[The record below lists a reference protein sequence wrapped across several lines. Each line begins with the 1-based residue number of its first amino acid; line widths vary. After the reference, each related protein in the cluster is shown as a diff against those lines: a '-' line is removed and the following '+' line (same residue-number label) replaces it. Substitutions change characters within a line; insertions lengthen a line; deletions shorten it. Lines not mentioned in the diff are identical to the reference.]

1 MKKSFILLLCLM
13 FANASAAQDTYEVK
27 QGDTL
32 ANILKAQDYGTTY
45 QQVLPFVNEIILL
58 NPTVFSSQTANRI
71 FPGTVINLPENTNKP
86 KPEPIPEP
94 VPVPVPEPEPESE
107 PEPEPEPKPVP
118 EPTIGSI
125 STQKGD
131 ADILREGQLMRVIQQ
146 QTLLVDDTVITNE
159 NTVAK
164 VQLNDQTT
172 FDLGPNSSLKINRF
186 TYSADQAND
195 AEPRGSLLATIGA
208 GAIRTITGLLGKLK
222 SNDYEI
228 SSTLSTTI
236 GIRGTD
242 FTVRACIDKERCGD
256 LYGTSVAVRE
266 GGISFKNDVAEI
278 DLNKNEFTQVQ
289 SATETP
295 IAAPIPEGF
304 FDLELDVKEIAV
316 EKSFWQNIVDWF
328 TSLF

>member
-1 MKKSFILLLCLM
+1 MKNVFLLLLCLIS
-13 FANASAAQDTYEVK
+13 ANASANLDTYEIQ

-45 QQVLPFVNEIILL
+45 QQILPFLNEIVQL

-71 FPGTVINLPENTNKP
+71 FPGTVINLPENPNKP
-86 KPEPIPEP
+86 KPKPIPEP
-94 VPVPVPEPEPESE
+94 VPEPVAEPEPQPVPEPEPA
-107 PEPEPEPKPVP
+107 P

-131 ADILREGQLMRVIQQ
+131 TDILRGDQLIRVVQQ
-146 QTLLVDDTVITNE
+146 QALIVDDTVITNE
-159 NTVAK
+159 GTVAK

-186 TYSADQAND
+186 SYTVDQAND

-228 SSTLSTTI
+228 ASTLSTTI

-242 FTVRACIDKERCGD
+242 FTVRACADKEKCGD

-266 GGISFKNDVAEI
+266 GGISFANNATEI
-278 DLNKNEFTQVQ
+278 DLNKNEFTQIQ
-289 SATETP
+289 SATEIP
-295 IAAPIPEGF
+295 VAAPIPEGF
-304 FDLELDVKEIAV
+304 FDLELDVKEITV
-316 EKSFWQNIVDWF
+316 EKSFWQIISDWF
-328 TSLF
+328 NSIF